1 MPRKLGSRQQSA
13 LRQIVQNGGGLRAV
27 VAQAQR
33 NANATGNSVVRELVS
48 LARRG
53 NTNAQTVTNL
63 MRRGGARVGGSGSSG
78 G

>member
-1 MPRKLGSRQQSA
+1 MPRRLGSRQQA
-13 LRQIVQNGGGLRAV
+13 GLRQIVQNGGGLRAV

-33 NANATGNSVVRELVS
+33 NANATGNSVIRELVT

-53 NTNAQTVTNL
+53 NANAQTVTSL
-63 MRRGGARVGGSGSSG
+63 LRRGGARTGGSGSSG

>member
-1 MPRKLGSRQQSA
+1 MPRRLGSRQQA
-13 LRQIVQNGGGLRAV
+13 GLRQIVQNGGGLRAV

-33 NANATGNSVVRELVS
+33 NANATGNSVIRELVT

-53 NTNAQTVTNL
+53 NSNAQTVTSL
-63 MRRGGARVGGSGSSG
+63 LRRGGARTGGSGSSG